1 MTTKNYIITNVD
13 NKMVQ
18 EEIYTNILSTNK
30 KVNINVIS
38 VFGTGAFVIDLTDED
53 KDNIMNEKE
62 VKINDYDYEFIEMS
76 DCCSL
81 DMNIVDKKSFS
92 KKEIKE
98 IEKIT
103 EELDED
109 YLDEKGWAHD
119 DTNYIMFGKVDLEL
133 ENPEILIDPFQEIKN
148 MKLNKTKLRN
158 LKKEKLYELS
168 SKLNLNFEKNN
179 TKKEMIEK
187 LLPYI

>member
-109 YLDEKGWAHD
+109 YLDDKGWAHD

-179 TKKEMIEK
+179 TKKEMIDK

>member
-1 MTTKNYIITNVD
+1 MTTKKYIITNVD

-109 YLDEKGWAHD
+109 YLDDKGWAHD
-119 DTNYIMFGKVDLEL
+119 DTNYIMFGEVDLEL

>member
-1 MTTKNYIITNVD
+1 MTTKKYIITNVD

-30 KVNINVIS
+30 KVNINVIT

-109 YLDEKGWAHD
+109 YLDDKGWAHD

-133 ENPEILIDPFQEIKN
+133 ENPEILIDPFEEIKN

>member
-1 MTTKNYIITNVD
+1 MTTKKYIITNVD

-53 KDNIMNEKE
+53 KDDIMIKKE

-103 EELDED
+103 EDLDED
-109 YLDEKGWAHD
+109 YLDDKGWAHD
-119 DTNYIMFGKVDLEL
+119 DTNYIMFGEVDLEL

-148 MKLNKTKLRN
+148 MKLTKTKLRN

-179 TKKEMIEK
+179 TKKEMIDK